1 MLSKI
6 AGFEVRYQLFSPV
19 FIAVFAI
26 FFLLVFGGV
35 TIDNIQIRF
44 LQQQQRLKQR
54 NKKTDWYLSI

>member
-35 TIDNIQIRF
+35 TIDNIQVGGGGATNINSPDR
-44 LQQQQRLKQR
+44 K
-54 NKKTDWYLSI
+54 SVV